1 MTLNT
6 LVSDAVS
13 EGQVSEA
20 NRDNQVRRVGIMSAG
35 LSLSAMLLFSVVSA
49 AAGVTGFIFIPLAL
63 LVVVGTTSVPL
74 ALQALRQVN
83 RDPEDSGVVW
93 AVVGLVVGVSLIVV
107 AGAIFL
113 LPSLVGIA
121 LGILLARKLV
131 PFADRRVPEV

>member
-1 MTLNT
+1 MNT
-6 LVSDAVS
+6 LVSDGVS

>member
-1 MTLNT
+1 MNT
-6 LVSDAVS
+6 LVSDPVS

-35 LSLSAMLLFSVVSA
+35 FSLAAMLLFSVVSA
-49 AAGVTGFIFIPLAL
+49 ATGVTGFIFIPLAL
-63 LVVVGTTSVPL
+63 LVVIGTTSVPL

-107 AGAIFL
+107 AGAVFL

-131 PFADRRVPEV
+131 PFGDRPVPEV

>member
-1 MTLNT
+1 MNT

>member
-1 MTLNT
+1 MNT
-6 LVSDAVS
+6 LVSDPVS

-35 LSLSAMLLFSVVSA
+35 LSLAAMLLFSVVSA
-49 AAGVTGFIFIPLAL
+49 ATGVTGFIFIPLAL

-131 PFADRRVPEV
+131 PFGDRPAPEV